1 MKLWHLFGSEY
12 AGDDTWFS
20 THIVSS
26 NDKLEVEMQM
36 DYEGTQG
43 QFKEMVIVHTD
54 ELDEEFIE
62 EVLS

>member
-1 MKLWHLFGSEY
+1 
-12 AGDDTWFS
+12 
-20 THIVSS
+20 
-26 NDKLEVEMQM
+26 M

-54 ELDEEFIE
+54 ELDEEYIE